1 MSTRKRHNK
10 WWVDFSHNSHRFR
23 FPSPDNSLAGSRAYE
38 ALLRQ
43 KLAQGENLTDTTNP
57 KIAPTYNF
65 KDFVV
70 KWFEVYVK
78 NNNKPS
84 EIKRKKC
91 TLRKHLLPYFG
102 EYQLDKIK
110 SLDIEEFKTEQI
122 KKGFSAKSINNHLGI
137 LGKCLRTAIDW
148 DIIKTVPRLKLL
160 KVQPQ
165 KFDYLSETE
174 AKQLLLTATGI
185 WHDLILTALYTGLR
199 FSELIA
205 LSWEDVNFKE
215 KVLTVK
221 NSFSNGILGSTKS
234 NKIRYIPLTDE
245 LCELFRQLQKD
256 NGFIFLNSE
265 GENLKP
271 DSCRR
276 NLHWICDKAGL
287 RHIGWHTLRHT
298 FASRLA
304 EKGISIMAIKEL
316 LGHSEIR
323 TTMRYAHLGPLV
335 LREAIDIL
343 AQPANPN
350 FRHKNVT
357 IGDLREN
364 FDTKFLTQKVNFMP
378 INIKGT
384 SD

>member
-10 WWVDFSHNSHRFR
+10 WWVDFSHNGHRFR

-43 KLAQGENLTDTTNP
+43 KLAKGESLMTNP
-57 KIAPTYNF
+57 DPKINPTYNF
-65 KDFVV
+65 KDFVE

-91 TLRKHLLPYFG
+91 TLRKHLLPHFG

-148 DIIKTVPRLKLL
+148 EIIETVPRLKLL

-165 KFDYLSETE
+165 KFDYLSEVE
-174 AKQLLLTATGI
+174 AERLLLTATGI

-199 FSELIA
+199 FSELTA

-245 LCELFRQLQKD
+245 LCKLFKQFQKD
-256 NGFIFLNSE
+256 KGFIFVNSE
-265 GENLKP
+265 GKNLKTN
-271 DSCRR
+271 SCLR
-276 NLHWICDKAGL
+276 NLYWICDKAGL

-316 LGHSEIR
+316 LGHSEICA
-323 TTMRYAHLGPLV
+323 TMRYAHLGPLV
-335 LREAIDIL
+335 LREAIDIFSNQQIQISVTKTSQSTISEKIL
-343 AQPANPN
+343 TPN
-350 FRHKNVT
+350 LSLKKL
-357 IGDLREN
+357 ILC
-364 FDTKFLTQKVNFMP
+364 P
-378 INIKGT
+378 
-384 SD
+384 

>member
-10 WWVDFSHNSHRFR
+10 WWVDFSHNGRRFR

-43 KLAQGENLTDTTNP
+43 KLAKGEDLTATTSP
-57 KIAPTYNF
+57 KASPTYNF
-65 KDFVV
+65 KSFVE

-102 EYQLDKIK
+102 KYQLDKIK

-148 DIIKTVPRLKLL
+148 EIIKTVPRLKLL

-165 KFDYLSETE
+165 KFDYLSEAE
-174 AKQLLLTATGI
+174 SQKLLMTATGI

-199 FSELIA
+199 FSELTA

-234 NKIRYIPLTDE
+234 NKIRYIPLTDK
-245 LCELFRQLQKD
+245 LCELFKQLHKD
-256 NGFIFLNSE
+256 KGFIFINSE
-265 GENLKP
+265 GKNLKTN
-271 DSCRR
+271 SCLR
-276 NLHWICDKAGL
+276 NLYCICDKAGL

-335 LREAIDIL
+335 LREAIDVL
-343 AQPANPN
+343 ARPATPN
-350 FRHKNVT
+350 FCHKNVT
-357 IGDLREN
+357 INNFREN
-364 FDTKFLTQKVNFMP
+364 FETKFLSQKVNSMP

-384 SD
+384 SV

>member
-10 WWVDFSHNSHRFR
+10 WWVDFGHNGRRFR

-43 KLAQGENLTDTTNP
+43 KLAQGEDLGATTNP
-57 KIAPTYNF
+57 KADPTYNF
-65 KDFVV
+65 KSFVE

-84 EIKRKKC
+84 EIERKKY
-91 TLRKHLLPYFG
+91 TIKNHLIPYFG
-102 EYQLDKIK
+102 KYLLTEIK
-110 SLDIEEFKTEQI
+110 TFNIEEFKTDRM
-122 KKGFSAKSINNHLGI
+122 KRGLSAKSINNHLGI

-148 DIIKTVPRLKLL
+148 EIIKTVPRLKLL

-174 AKQLLLTATGI
+174 ANQLLATSTDL
-185 WHDLILTALYTGLR
+185 WHNMILTALYTGLR
-199 FSELIA
+199 FSELTA
-205 LSWEDVNFKE
+205 LSWEDVNLKE

-234 NKIRYIPLTDE
+234 NKIRYIPLTNE
-245 LCELFRQLQKD
+245 LCELFNRFQKD
-256 NGFIFLNSE
+256 KGFIFINNE

-276 NLHWICDKAGL
+276 NLHWICEKANL
-287 RHIGWHTLRHT
+287 RLIGWHTLRHT

-364 FDTKFLTQKVNFMP
+364 FPTKFIAQKINFMP

-384 SD
+384 SV